1 MENKRIIIT
10 TIDKIQ
16 EINVVEALKKIKKR
30 EDPNFGREPN
40 LHKNYGFNAGG
51 NLVKTPCTPIH
62 QWFYPAF
69 ATLQPG
75 PSKEN

>member
-16 EINVVEALKKIKKR
+16 EINVVEVLRIR
-30 EDPNFGREPN
+30 ENPNIYWGPN
-40 LHKNYGFNAGG
+40 LRKNYGFNAGG

-62 QWFYPAF
+62 QWFPWIPNRAISLTPKF
-69 ATLQPG
+69 RG
-75 PSKEN
+75 